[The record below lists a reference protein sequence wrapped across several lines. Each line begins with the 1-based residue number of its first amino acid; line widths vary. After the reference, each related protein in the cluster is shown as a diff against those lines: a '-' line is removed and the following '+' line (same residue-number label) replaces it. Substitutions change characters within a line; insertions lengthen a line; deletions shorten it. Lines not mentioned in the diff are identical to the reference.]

1 MLDGTIR
8 DYGTGFDAQ
17 APFLPVLFRSGKPDG
32 LGIGLAL
39 SHAAIEQLGGE
50 LDMDEADGGGARVHF
65 RVPVDPADLPPAH
78 GLSA

>member
-1 MLDGTIR
+1 MLDGAIR

-32 LGIGLAL
+32 LGVGLAL

-50 LDMDEADGGGARVHF
+50 LDMEEADGGGARVHF
-65 RVPVDPADLPPAH
+65 RVPVGAGGD
-78 GLSA
+78 SRETETMR